1 MKRYNDGIQIGQL
14 DMFYLYFNINL
25 NSQIGNVYYYL
36 QKSRETYIIVNIKQW
51 SV

>member
-25 NSQIGNVYYYL
+25 NSDKDIF
-36 QKSRETYIIVNIKQW
+36 TFW
-51 SV
+51 